1 MAAGGAKPLVQAA
14 EELSATMKLLHRRGW
29 CDGTGGNFSVVV
41 EQEPLRLLMA
51 PSGVD
56 KGSVQ
61 AQDLIEVN
69 RNGDVIRGVGRAS
82 AETLLHLRII
92 DCCGAGAVLHTH
104 SLSATLLSRTEL
116 QRGSVCLEGWEMLKG
131 LKGVTTHDTNVNVPI
146 IDNNQ
151 DLQKLSESA
160 AMRLSEAP
168 YGLLVAGHGLYAWGN
183 DLNEA
188 RRHTEILEFL
198 LELTWRQSLLGCQQ

>member
-183 DLNEA
+183 DLSEA

>member
-82 AETLLHLRII
+82 AETLLHLCII

-183 DLNEA
+183 DLSEA

-198 LELTWRQSLLGCQQ
+198 LELSWRQSLLGCQQ

>member
-1 MAAGGAKPLVQAA
+1 
-14 EELSATMKLLHRRGW
+14 MKLLHRRGW

-183 DLNEA
+183 DLSEA

>member
-1 MAAGGAKPLVQAA
+1 
-14 EELSATMKLLHRRGW
+14 MKLLHRRGW

-116 QRGSVCLEGWEMLKG
+116 QRGSICLEGWEMLKG

-183 DLNEA
+183 DLSEA

>member
-1 MAAGGAKPLVQAA
+1 
-14 EELSATMKLLHRRGW
+14 
-29 CDGTGGNFSVVV
+29 
-41 EQEPLRLLMA
+41 
-51 PSGVD
+51 
-56 KGSVQ
+56 
-61 AQDLIEVN
+61 
-69 RNGDVIRGVGRAS
+69 
-82 AETLLHLRII
+82 
-92 DCCGAGAVLHTH
+92 
-104 SLSATLLSRTEL
+104 
-116 QRGSVCLEGWEMLKG
+116 MLKG

-183 DLNEA
+183 DLSEA